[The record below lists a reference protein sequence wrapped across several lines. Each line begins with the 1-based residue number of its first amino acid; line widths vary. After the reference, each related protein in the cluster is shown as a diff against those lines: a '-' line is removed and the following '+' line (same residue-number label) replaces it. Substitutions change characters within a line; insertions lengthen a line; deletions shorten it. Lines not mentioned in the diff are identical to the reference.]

1 MRIKAGLFYILFVV
15 NNIYADIQLRPQIK
29 EVELYTSSAEITSS
43 AKANIVK
50 GTYNLI
56 FENVSPFIDEN
67 SIQIKGNADLSIL
80 SISVNKDFLNEKNKD
95 AGLKKLEDSLMVLNK
110 RLSLVNNKQSAFNEA
125 LTFLKTN
132 QKLPT
137 GNVAISALEIEKMAN
152 LYEIS
157 LQENKLQEK
166 LNAIQNQIN
175 GYNLEN
181 SNDLSDIIVNV
192 KSNTVGEVD
201 LTLSYV
207 VSNAGWTPSYDIR
220 TEGIASSIQLLAKA
234 NVWQRTG
241 ENWKDVKLLIST
253 GNPSRSNQVPTFTP
267 SYVVLYPEY
276 QPRKK
281 TAHQAR
287 SDNAPAAMQFAS
299 PQMKG
304 LNDLEQEEGFTA
316 TNITS
321 IETATN
327 NVFETSIPYS
337 IKSDGKVNSVEIQKY
352 SIKATYNYI
361 TRPKQ
366 DMSVFLVAQ
375 ITDWNQS
382 GLLSGEANVYFEGNY
397 VGKSFFDASSTMDT
411 LSFSFGRDNN
421 ISIQRKRVKFLN
433 DKSIVG
439 NTKSL
444 EVGYEISV
452 KNKKKTD
459 VELVIEDQI
468 PISQNTNTSIE
479 VLELTKANYD
489 LETGKLKWSTTIKP
503 NEGKSFRFEFR
514 VKYPKGNVIQT
525 DF

>member
-1 MRIKAGLFYILFVV
+1 M
-15 NNIYADIQLRPQIK
+15 YADIQVRPQIK
-29 EVELYTSSAEITSS
+29 EVELYTSSAEITSL

-110 RLSLVNNKQSAFNEA
+110 RLSLVNNKQSALNEA
-125 LTFLKTN
+125 LNFLKTN

-152 LYEIS
+152 LYSTKIEEITNQLYEIS
-157 LQENKLQEK
+157 LLENKLQEK

-479 VLELTKANYD
+479 ALELTKANYD